1 MINEEK
7 ELILDKNNKDI
18 TANVIERTSSKI
30 VVNYGKKSYQECYYK
45 NA

>member
-30 VVNYGKKSYQECYYK
+30 MVKKVILINNQ
-45 NA
+45 A